1 MNVACYVRVST
12 TEQNLDRQLQSTTDY
27 ATDDLSAD
35 LANVDTY
42 RDKSTGTNTERGGYR
57 EMMDA
62 VDAGDVDAVT
72 VHEISRLARS
82 LQDLERTVSRVTDT
96 GAKIH
101 FVRDG
106 LSFGDG
112 KEQPMHRL
120 QMQMLGAFAEWQAR
134 VKQMNTREGIA
145 ARKQE
150 DGYHHGPA
158 PLGFEKNEG
167 RLVEA
172 ENYHDV
178 VAVLDMVQKDELSK
192 RKAAQRL
199 DCSRSTI
206 GQALDRTEFHG
217 LNPSL
222 SPAQTCSRVPRT

>member
-1 MNVACYVRVST
+1 VNVACYVRVST
-12 TEQNLDRQLQSTTDY
+12 AEQNLDRQLQSTSDY
-27 ATDDLSAD
+27 ATDDLGAD

-57 EMMDA
+57 EMMGA
-62 VDAGDVDAVT
+62 VDAGDVDAVV

-96 GAKIH
+96 GTEIH

-145 ARKQE
+145 ARQQE

-158 PLGFEKNEG
+158 PLGFEKDEG
-167 RLVEA
+167 RLIEA
-172 ENYHDV
+172 EDYHDV
-178 VAVLDMVQKDELSK
+178 VAALDMVQKDELSK

-206 GQALDRTEFHG
+206 GRALERTELYG
-217 LNPSL
+217 I
-222 SPAQTCSRVPRT
+222 